1 MISTPLNLG
10 RLFQL
15 RLVVARFG
23 EMDRARWWNT
33 KGLLA
38 GLGEMALSRG
48 FPKSH
53 PLARARAVFSV
64 AGHRCREVF
73 DPPQGITLWKLPP
86 EVEERFHGAWAEWI
100 DDIDPWADFLNRAN
114 DQANGDL
121 LDTLASLDLISA
133 STVEQAK
140 KLKRAPDGH
149 SVLLPGEKAV
159 TGETIALLAA
169 GFHRSEPGK
178 LAVPYA
184 RLEEGES

>member
-1 MISTPLNLG
+1 M
-10 RLFQL
+10 
-15 RLVVARFG
+15 
-23 EMDRARWWNT
+23 
-33 KGLLA
+33 LA

-86 EVEERFHGAWAEWI
+86 EVEERFQGAWAEWL
-100 DDIDPWADFLNRAN
+100 DEIDPWADFLTRVN
-114 DQANGDL
+114 DRPDDDL
-121 LDTLASLDLISA
+121 LDTLVSLNLINA

-149 SVLLPGEKAV
+149 SVLVPGEREV
-159 TGETIALLAA
+159 TGETVALLAA

-184 RLEEGES
+184 RLREGES